1 MNENMLKELND
12 LVLEEEEMYEP
23 EELEKMKAN
32 GKATAQRLFMAF
44 TNIMSELRE
53 SESATETAAF
63 LNEMI
68 RILYQIVPQD
78 RIAEVEEFIRNSA
91 EEH

>member
-1 MNENMLKELND
+1 MNENIRKELND

-32 GKATAQRLFMAF
+32 GKAAAQRLFMAF
-44 TNIMSELRE
+44 TNIMSEVKE

-63 LNEMI
+63 LNE
-68 RILYQIVPQD
+68 ILGIIYQIVPTEK
-78 RIAEVEEFIRNSA
+78 IAEVEEFIRKST
-91 EEH
+91 EES

>member
-1 MNENMLKELND
+1 MNDMIKELNN

-32 GKATAQRLFMAF
+32 GKAAAQRLFMAF
-44 TNIMSELRE
+44 TNIMSEVG
-53 SESATETAAF
+53 ESATETAAF
-63 LNEMI
+63 LNEI
-68 RILYQIVPQD
+68 LGILYQIVPSD
-78 RIAEVEEFIRNSA
+78 KISELEELIRNSA